1 MHQTHAMAQ
10 VEVSQQ
16 SAPSW
21 LAGYP
26 FKLLHLNAVVGH
38 AGDVPVVVAVGME
51 RLSSPSPPHIDN
63 DGSNCCTR
71 VPQVETVH
79 CSPTVAPS
87 GWLLHSGSH
96 GRRVDSCRKVAVA
109 GCSFGPRCAR

>member
-10 VEVSQQ
+10 VEATQQ
-16 SAPSW
+16 SASSW

-51 RLSSPSPPHIDN
+51 RLSKQSHRGTLAATLWQSRSP
-63 DGSNCCTR
+63 R
-71 VPQVETVH
+71 
-79 CSPTVAPS
+79 
-87 GWLLHSGSH
+87 
-96 GRRVDSCRKVAVA
+96 
-109 GCSFGPRCAR
+109 